1 MSILWWKSKN
11 TIVNDKEL
19 VQWITALIRHNKIV
33 VFYKS
38 KEWRILRAEVLKDQH
53 NECQMCKDNGVYEE
67 ATMVHHIKYVRQYLQ
82 LALTKS
88 NLMALC
94 DECHY
99 QIYHTVKYK
108 KQLNE
113 ERW

>member
-1 MSILWWKSKN
+1 MEEI
-11 TIVNDKEL
+11 EL
-19 VQWITALIRHNKIV
+19 VQWITMLYRHNKIV

-38 KEWRILRAEVLKDQH
+38 APWRHLRAEVLNEQH
-53 NECQMCKDNGVYEE
+53 NECQMCKNNGLFEP
-67 ATMVHHIKYVRQYLQ
+67 ATMVHHIKYVRQHPQ

-99 QIYHTVKYK
+99 QIHHTVKYK
-108 KQLNE
+108 EQLNE
-113 ERW
+113 EKW

>member
-1 MSILWWKSKN
+1 M
-11 TIVNDKEL
+11 NDSEL
-19 VQWITALIRHNKIV
+19 VQWITTLIQRNKIV

-38 KEWRILRAEVLKDQH
+38 AAWRHLRAETLAEQH
-53 NECQMCKDNGVYEE
+53 GECQMCKDNGVYEE
-67 ATMVHHIKYVRQYLQ
+67 ATMVHHIKYVREHPQ

-99 QIYHTVKYK
+99 QIHHTVKYK
-108 KQLNE
+108 EQLNE
-113 ERW
+113 EKW

>member
-1 MSILWWKSKN
+1 M
-11 TIVNDKEL
+11 TDTEL
-19 VQWITALIRHNKIV
+19 VQWITTLIQRNKIV

-38 KEWRILRAEVLKDQH
+38 GVWRQLRADVLKDQH
-53 NECQMCKDNGVYEE
+53 DECKMCKDNGVYEE
-67 ATMVHHIKYVRQYLQ
+67 ATMVHHIKYVRDDPQ

-99 QIYHTVKYK
+99 QIHHTLQHK
-108 KQLNE
+108 KQLNDE
-113 ERW
+113 KW

>member
-1 MSILWWKSKN
+1 MNGI
-11 TIVNDKEL
+11 EL
-19 VQWITALIRHNKIV
+19 AQWITTLIQRNKIV

-38 KEWRILRAEVLKDQH
+38 AAWRHLRAETLLEQH

-67 ATMVHHIKYVRQYLQ
+67 ATMVHHIKYVREHPQ

-99 QIYHTVKYK
+99 QIHHTLVHK

-113 ERW
+113 EKW

>member
-1 MSILWWKSKN
+1 MN
-11 TIVNDKEL
+11 VKEL
-19 VQWITALIRHNKIV
+19 VQWITTLIRRDKIV

-38 KEWRILRAEVLKDQH
+38 AAWRHLRTETLEEQH
-53 NECQMCKDNGVYEE
+53 NECQMCKANGSFEV
-67 ATMVHHIKYVRQYLQ
+67 ATMVHHIKYVREYPQ

-99 QIYHTVKYK
+99 QIHHTIKYK
-108 KQLNE
+108 KQLNDE
-113 ERW
+113 KW